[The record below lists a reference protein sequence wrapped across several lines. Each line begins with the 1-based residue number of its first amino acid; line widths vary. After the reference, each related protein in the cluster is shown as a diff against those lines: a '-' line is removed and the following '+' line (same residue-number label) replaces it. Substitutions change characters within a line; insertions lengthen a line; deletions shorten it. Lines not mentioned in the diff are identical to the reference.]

1 MLWALTKPLF
11 DASTDLGAIAP
22 VMVFTKAIFFEAE
35 SSSLLAGLIGV
46 ADVSKVRKAAA
57 SDILL
62 SSFPGTR

>member
-57 SDILL
+57 SDIFL